1 MGGRPGHSYG
11 GLVTGISDL
20 LDQARRGVARTA
32 NSILAAAYWEIGRR
46 IVEYEQ
52 GGRERAEYGE
62 QLLKKLA
69 RDLKARYGRGFSKR
83 NLELMRVFYLEWEIA
98 QTPSAQLAARVRL
111 PALTGESRAASFI
124 KRANHQDQLGLARP
138 CRRQHGHRVAM
149 LVPSIHNAR

>member
-1 MGGRPGHSYG
+1 MKRCLVTNVEPSITGYGSNHFLQRLIRNTGGKGAGKKDAHREFSRHGRRAERGGVMGKRRKPAELTLTAPAGYG
-11 GLVTGISDL
+11 GLVTEISEL

-62 QLLKKLA
+62 QLLKTLA

-83 NLELMRVFYLEWEIA
+83 NLELMR
-98 QTPSAQLAARVRL
+98 
-111 PALTGESRAASFI
+111 
-124 KRANHQDQLGLARP
+124 
-138 CRRQHGHRVAM
+138 
-149 LVPSIHNAR
+149 